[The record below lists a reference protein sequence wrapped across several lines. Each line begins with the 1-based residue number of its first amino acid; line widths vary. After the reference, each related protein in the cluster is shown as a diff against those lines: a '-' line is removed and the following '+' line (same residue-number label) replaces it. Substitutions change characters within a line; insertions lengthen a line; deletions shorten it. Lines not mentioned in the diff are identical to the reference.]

1 VINVAELW
9 KAILA
14 QLGAEGTRR
23 YIPRRDGIYAINGAQ
38 RTAEALITPLLAERK
53 GSEESLSEL
62 QETRIFQTNTFG
74 GLSLDS
80 IWSSQN
86 TQITYQIWSV
96 MALYYRPL
104 ISQPFTPGVPDTPS
118 PLLPPSKTYIRNDLV
133 YQPGGVD
140 ELPVKRMTM
149 EQVAVAN
156 RNKFM
161 AGNERTAA
169 TRPSIGYY
177 IQGNRSDND
186 NALYGGR
193 EVVFTPRSLFVPT
206 PRFVA
211 MSYLR
216 SAPVL
221 ALTDLDVNGNF
232 PATLNIPYPA
242 SLFNVIRDLA
252 LNEISVK
259 QGDGTN
265 LYQVTSQQIGNLLRA
280 QN

>member
-1 VINVAELW
+1 MINTLELW
-9 KAILA
+9 KAMLA

-23 YIPRRDGIYAINGAQ
+23 YTAGRDGIYAINGAMK
-38 RTAEALITPLLAERK
+38 RFEALATPLLAQRK
-53 GSEESLSEL
+53 GSEESLSEI

-80 IWSSQN
+80 IWSSPSA
-86 TQITYQIWSV
+86 QITYQVWTV
-96 MALYYRPL
+96 VALYYKPL
-104 ISQPFTPGVPDTPS
+104 CSQPFTPGVPSS
-118 PLLPPSKTYIRNDLV
+118 PGPILPGVKTYIRNDLV

-140 ELPVKRMTM
+140 ELPVQRMTA

-156 RNKFM
+156 RNRFM

-169 TRPSIGYY
+169 TRPKIGYY
-177 IQGNRSDND
+177 IMGNRSDND
-186 NALYGGR
+186 FALSGGR

-206 PRFVA
+206 PRYIA

-216 SAPVL
+216 TPDAI
-221 ALTDLDVNGNF
+221 TTIDDV
-232 PATLNIPYPA
+232 TNIPYPS
-242 SLFNVIRDLA
+242 SLFVVLRDLA

-259 QGDGTN
+259 MGDGTN
-265 LYQVTSQQIGNLLRA
+265 LYTVTEREIGRLLGA